1 MTEEKKRKE
10 KKRNTSWLN
19 ISEKLAQVR
28 LTKHGKDLYHESMA
42 KISIMKAWQR
52 IFDSFINDHGYK
64 YIGIYH
70 WVMLPKYCTLR
81 QIHSN

>member
-19 ISEKLAQVR
+19 IAEKLAQVR

-42 KISIMKAWQR
+42 KI
-52 IFDSFINDHGYK
+52 F
-64 YIGIYH
+64 
-70 WVMLPKYCTLR
+70 
-81 QIHSN
+81 